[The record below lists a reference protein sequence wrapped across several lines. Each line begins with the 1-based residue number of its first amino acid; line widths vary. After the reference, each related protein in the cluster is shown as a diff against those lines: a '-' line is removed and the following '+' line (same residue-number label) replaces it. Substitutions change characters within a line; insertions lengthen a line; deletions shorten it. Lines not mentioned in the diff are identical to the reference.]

1 MQPITLFPLVSG
13 FCTGVL
19 PKLFNV
25 TPHVCMSVLAFLVGA
40 QVNSLNLCFLRKH
53 QAIAKISSKYVLN
66 KNTYRA
72 IVFFFLTYTL
82 TYTVPYYLA
91 QYPREYELKM
101 IDKVSCAFGDLHLS
115 VFMQP
120 IGLFPITAGYSN
132 GLLGEYLSVPVDL
145 QMTLLSLLAS
155 VQVNLLNICFLKKYK
170 TISNMSSRF
179 EISVVVYNVS
189 VSILGVYPILF
200 SGSFF
205 MASISKEEQM
215 IIIRKDYPFF
225 EQQFL
230 SLKDFQ
236 LYVMNFWMSVYF
248 FLAMFGCIQSG
259 LTIGIS
265 VLQMVRTLHEVK
277 TLISKATWQ
286 KHRVAVRNLVLQFQS
301 SLIGIVPAVSIAF
314 VVVIPSKY
322 SQSMYSDLAFETFN
336 YSPLLLFHYDCCD
349 PFNLQRNCDDDNIS
363 RVEETC
369 NVLEETRD
377 FNY

>member
-1 MQPITLFPLVSG
+1 
-13 FCTGVL
+13 
-19 PKLFNV
+19 
-25 TPHVCMSVLAFLVGA
+25 
-40 QVNSLNLCFLRKH
+40 
-53 QAIAKISSKYVLN
+53 
-66 KNTYRA
+66 
-72 IVFFFLTYTL
+72 
-82 TYTVPYYLA
+82 
-91 QYPREYELKM
+91 
-101 IDKVSCAFGDLHLS
+101 
-115 VFMQP
+115 MQP

-179 EISVVVYNVS
+179 EIPAVVYNVS

-322 SQSMYSDLAFETFN
+322 SQTLSYCFTMIVAIHS
-336 YSPLLLFHYDCCD
+336 
-349 PFNLQRNCDDDNIS
+349 
-363 RVEETC
+363 TC
-369 NVLEETRD
+369 NAIVMMITYPELRKHAMFWKKPEISTISVSVTQNSSQRVRSIT
-377 FNY
+377 

>member
-1 MQPITLFPLVSG
+1 
-13 FCTGVL
+13 
-19 PKLFNV
+19 
-25 TPHVCMSVLAFLVGA
+25 
-40 QVNSLNLCFLRKH
+40 
-53 QAIAKISSKYVLN
+53 
-66 KNTYRA
+66 
-72 IVFFFLTYTL
+72 
-82 TYTVPYYLA
+82 
-91 QYPREYELKM
+91 
-101 IDKVSCAFGDLHLS
+101 
-115 VFMQP
+115 MQP